1 MMGHLLHVLGG
12 KKKIHTAFR
21 GVVGAWD
28 ALGLVHASTA
38 FFFFFWWRI
47 YVTLCGDSSSGVQC
61 MEVRVIQPL
70 PHRNQTTLQHEL
82 IGKCMYSVV
91 VIYGLY

>member
-38 FFFFFWWRI
+38 FFFFFFGGGFVLPCVETPHQVCSAWR
-47 YVTLCGDSSSGVQC
+47 
-61 MEVRVIQPL
+61 
-70 PHRNQTTLQHEL
+70 
-82 IGKCMYSVV
+82 SV
-91 VIYGLY
+91 

>member
-38 FFFFFWWRI
+38 FFFFFLVADLCYPVWRLLI
-47 YVTLCGDSSSGVQC
+47 RCAVHGGPCDTA
-61 MEVRVIQPL
+61 
-70 PHRNQTTLQHEL
+70 TTPS
-82 IGKCMYSVV
+82 KSDNSPA
-91 VIYGLY
+91 

>member
-21 GVVGAWD
+21 GIVGAWD

-38 FFFFFWWRI
+38 FFFFGGGF
-47 YVTLCGDSSSGVQC
+47 VLPCGDSSIRCAVHGGPC
-61 MEVRVIQPL
+61 DTA
-70 PHRNQTTLQHEL
+70 TTPS
-82 IGKCMYSVV
+82 KSDNSPA
-91 VIYGLY
+91 